1 MIPEDNYT
9 VPPEAEGIE
18 SLPPVTKQ
26 GPTLLKRSEESRKS
40 EINSPEQQAG
50 AAANTINTSGHTTK
64 RHRQTPSVDAGLITT
79 VPEETEE
86 DDKNSKAQEA
96 AAKMDDEHKPEDTPT
111 EEDTTKAS
119 AETTTEE
126 PVEATPAPSYIQA
139 DVRTGEIAEAA
150 AAVTEPSETVQ
161 PPSVLTSDSQ
171 GLVAVAPEMDK
182 LEVNEQKVE
191 SKVLET
197 QASDTQPV
205 DLQASES
212 KKPES
217 QASENSEPPISSTR
231 TEVTSSEKVET
242 STLDSSNPGQHQPK
256 EVTAETLDKEV
267 TDKKKEKEPLGPAH
281 QAAHRGEGERAL
293 SPGLDLDSST
303 MKPKAAPSQPTTTKT
318 TTEEEEVPQVEEAE
332 THPDDVVADPKD
344 GEEATKT
351 VED

>member
-1 MIPEDNYT
+1 MVPEDNYT

-40 EINSPEQQAG
+40 EINPPEQQAG

-86 DDKNSKAQEA
+86 EDDKNSKAQEPA
-96 AAKMDDEHKPEDTPT
+96 DMDDEHKPEDTPT
-111 EEDTTKAS
+111 EEDTTKAP

-139 DVRTGEIAEAA
+139 DVRTGEIAEGAA
-150 AAVTEPSETVQ
+150 AITELSETVQ

-171 GLVAVAPEMDK
+171 GLVAVAPEIGK

-191 SKVLET
+191 SKVPET
-197 QASDTQPV
+197 QASDTPPV
-205 DLQASES
+205 DPQALES
-212 KKPES
+212 KKQEL
-217 QASENSEPPISSTR
+217 QASENSEPPTSSTP

-242 STLDSSNPGQHQPK
+242 STLDSSYPGQYQPK
-256 EVTAETLDKEV
+256 EVTADTLDKEV
-267 TDKKKEKEPLGPAH
+267 TDKTTEKEPLGSAH
-281 QAAHRGEGERAL
+281 QAAHQGEDERAL

-303 MKPKAAPSQPTTTKT
+303 MKPKAAPSQTTKT
-318 TTEEEEVPQVEEAE
+318 EEEEEVPPAEEAE
-332 THPDDVVADPKD
+332 IHPDDVVADPKD
-344 GEEATKT
+344 GEEATRT
-351 VED
+351 VEI